1 LSIKDVA
8 REAGVSI
15 GTVSKALNGSYT
27 ISEEQTRRV
36 KEVAER
42 LGYKANARAQTFARQ
57 ASRSVVFLTELPKGA
72 AFGNPHMFEIICGA
86 ESSLREKGYTLALE
100 HYDAKNICRA
110 AREIMASKS
119 ADGILFHA
127 SVVTKELAA
136 MLGREEIPHIV
147 IGKPAF
153 PNSVCWIDNNNR
165 LSGEIAARHLA
176 ELGHT
181 EIAFVGGLE
190 EDRISEDRLAGV
202 ESELGGRLQPNEPAL
217 CSVYKGEPTI
227 AEGKCAGLGI
237 LALAKRPHAVICAN
251 NYLAYGCLR
260 AFQWESV
267 RVPDDI
273 SLVTFDDYPFALFMN
288 PALTTVS
295 IDVYDMGAQAGKLL
309 VSKIKK
315 PGMHV
320 QSFTTLPL
328 LVKRQSTAEMRSQ
341 APAVC

>member
-1 LSIKDVA
+1 MATIKDVA

-36 KEVAER
+36 KQIAEQ

-57 ASRSVVFLTELPKGA
+57 ASRSAVFLTALPKGA
-72 AFGNPHMFEIICGA
+72 AFENPHMFEIICGA
-86 ESSLREKGYTLALE
+86 ESALREKGYTLALK
-100 HYDAKNICRA
+100 HCDAKNICHA
-110 AREIMASKS
+110 AKETMASKS

-136 MLGREEIPHIV
+136 MLGREEIPHII

-153 PNSVCWIDNNNR
+153 PNSVCWIDNDNR

-190 EDRISEDRLAGV
+190 EDKISEDRLAGV
-202 ESELGGRLQPNEPAL
+202 ESELRSRPQPNESNL
-217 CSVYKGEPTI
+217 CAVYKGESTI
-227 AEGKCAGLGI
+227 AEGKRAGLEI

-260 AFQWESV
+260 ALQWQNV
-267 RVPDDI
+267 RVPDDV

-295 IDVYDMGAQAGKLL
+295 IDVYDMGVQAGKLL

-315 PGMHV
+315 PGMRV

-328 LVKRQSTAEMRSQ
+328 LVKRQSTTEIKR
-341 APAVC
+341 CY